1 LRHDHRD
8 RSRVMQKL
16 IGPVLGALVATLGV
30 VSAAVAGPAEDA
42 LAAFDRG
49 DYATALRLFRPL
61 ADQGNAAAQNRLGFM
76 YVKGRGVPQDDAEA
90 ARWYR
95 LAADQGLSAAQFIL
109 GSMYAVAQG
118 VPRDFVRAHMWL
130 NLAAAQNY
138 EDAGKMRDLIG
149 KLMTPAQIA
158 EAQKLAGEWK
168 PK

>member
-1 LRHDHRD
+1 
-8 RSRVMQKL
+8 L
-16 IGPVLGALVATLGV
+16 INV
-30 VSAAVAGPAEDA
+30 
-42 LAAFDRG
+42 
-49 DYATALRLFRPL
+49 
-61 ADQGNAAAQNRLGFM
+61 N
-76 YVKGRGVPQDDAEA
+76 A

-109 GSMYAVAQG
+109 GSVYAVAQG

-158 EAQKLAGEWK
+158 EAQKLSVAFQVVRFW
-168 PK
+168 

>member
-1 LRHDHRD
+1 MIN
-8 RSRVMQKL
+8 V
-16 IGPVLGALVATLGV
+16 
-30 VSAAVAGPAEDA
+30 
-42 LAAFDRG
+42 
-49 DYATALRLFRPL
+49 
-61 ADQGNAAAQNRLGFM
+61 N
-76 YVKGRGVPQDDAEA
+76 A

-109 GSMYAVAQG
+109 GSMYTVAQG